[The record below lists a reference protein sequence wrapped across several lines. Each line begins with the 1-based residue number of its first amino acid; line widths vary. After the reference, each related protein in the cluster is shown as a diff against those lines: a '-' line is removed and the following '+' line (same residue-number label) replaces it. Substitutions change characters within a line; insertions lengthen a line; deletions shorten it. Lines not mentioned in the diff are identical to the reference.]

1 MDVILSHDVDHMTVW
16 EHWKDPILPKFL
28 VRNTLE
34 LAKGRIRAKEYALR
48 WGQLFSNKWQNI
60 EEVMRFH
67 DGLGIRSAFFFG
79 MANGK
84 GLSYPL
90 RHAERWVPLVLQ
102 RGFEAGVHG
111 IAFHDEAAMREEHA
125 RFQRISGRND
135 FGIRMH
141 YLRQD
146 PDTFTKLERIG
157 YRFDASQRGTQG
169 PHRIGRMWE
178 FPLQEMDGWAL
189 CGPHRYQANDLRAAI
204 AHTTK
209 AIDAAEQAGLSHFS
223 LLFHDRYWSPAFR
236 TWMDWYRAIVDALRE
251 RGHRFT
257 THAAA
262 IAQLE
267 RTAA

>member
-1 MDVILSHDVDHMTVW
+1 MRVILSHDVDHMTVW
-16 EHWKDPILPKFL
+16 EHWKDPILPKFY

-34 LAKGRIRAKEYALR
+34 LARGTISAREYALR
-48 WGQLFSNKWQNI
+48 WGHLFTNKWQNI

-67 DGLGIRSAFFFG
+67 DRMGIRSAFFFG

-90 RHAERWVPLVLQ
+90 HHAAKWVPKVIA

-111 IAFHDEAAMREEHA
+111 IAFNDEAAMRQEHECFA
-125 RFQRISGRND
+125 SISGRND

-146 PDTFTKLERIG
+146 ATTFEKLERIG
-157 YRFDASQRGTQG
+157 YRFDASLRGSKD

-178 FPLQEMDGWAL
+178 FPLQEMDGWAMD
-189 CGPHRYQANDLRAAI
+189 GDHRYQANDLATAV
-204 AHTTK
+204 AHTVR
-209 AIDAAEQAGLSHFS
+209 AIEAVERAGLNTFS
-223 LLFHDRYWSPAFR
+223 LLFHDRYWSPAFQ
-236 TWMDWYRAIVDALRE
+236 TWMDWYTTIVETLRD
-251 RGHRFT
+251 RGHTFS
-257 THAAA
+257 THAEA

-267 RTAA
+267 RGNA

>member
-16 EHWKDPILPKFL
+16 EHWKDPILPKFH

-34 LAKGRIRAKEYALR
+34 LAKRRISAKEYALR
-48 WGQLFSNKWQNI
+48 WGHLFTNKWQNI

-67 DGLGIRSAFFFG
+67 EGLGIRSAFFFG

-90 RHAERWVPLVLQ
+90 HHAERWVPVVLQ

-111 IAFHDEAAMREEHA
+111 IAYTDEPAMRAEHD
-125 RFQRISGRND
+125 RFARISGRND

-146 PDTFTKLERIG
+146 PTTFEKMERIG
-157 YRFDASQRGTQG
+157 YRFDASQRGVQA
-169 PHRIGRMWE
+169 PYRIGRMWE

-189 CGPHRYQANDLRAAI
+189 NGSRRHQANDLKAAV
-204 AHTTK
+204 AHTAK
-209 AIDAAEQAGLSHFS
+209 AIEEAERAGLSHFS

-236 TWMDWYRAIVDALRE
+236 TWMEWYRTMVTTLRD

-257 THAAA
+257 THAEA
-262 IAQLE
+262 IARLE
-267 RTAA
+267 RTSA